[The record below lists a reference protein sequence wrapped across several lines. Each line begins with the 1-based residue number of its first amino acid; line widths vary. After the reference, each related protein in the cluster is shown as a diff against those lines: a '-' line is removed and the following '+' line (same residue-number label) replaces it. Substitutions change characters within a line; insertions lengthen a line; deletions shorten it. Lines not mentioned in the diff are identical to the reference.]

1 MKYQLMTY
9 GWPMGAVLIPVGT
22 VIDLDSKTDML
33 SLLVKKHLDGGGSL
47 PRNVSALDQESWD
60 ARKLYCK
67 GWVDWEPVPG
77 LNVNP

>member
-1 MKYQLMTY
+1 MKFQIMTY
-9 GWPMGAVLIPVGT
+9 GWPMGAVLIPAGQI
-22 VIDLDSKTDML
+22 IDLESKTDTCSML
-33 SLLVKKHLDGGGSL
+33 VRKHLDAGGSL